1 MMDSFFTQIKKAI
14 DYALSDRK
22 AIVLIG
28 TLVFINSIIGK
39 LDDSF
44 PLWKLIL
51 KISVFFVVGYGSF
64 ISWYSL
70 KGSDKHP
77 DIANYKKMLWEGF
90 KKSTITSIYSVGL
103 VFIFVFAKRNIA
115 EGNIMFALIGIVLFV
130 AVYLTMI
137 AGLMN
142 RYLNRGKYL
151 KAFDIHEII
160 KLMSLF
166 DVKSFLKVILAVI
179 ISQTFMILVIVGFS
193 DGFTLADFIYSIA
206 AFFLAPFTY
215 FATKRLVG
223 LNVYDLLNK
232 SGLKRK

>member
-1 MMDSFFTQIKKAI
+1 MMDSFYTQIKKAI

-39 LDDSF
+39 LDDNF

-77 DIANYKKMLWEGF
+77 DIGNYKKMLWEGF
-90 KKSTITSIYSVGL
+90 KKSTITSIYSIGL
-103 VFIFVFAKRNIA
+103 VFFFIFAKRNVA
-115 EGNIMFALIGIVLFV
+115 EGNMLFAVIGIILFV

-137 AGLMN
+137 AGLLN

-151 KAFDIHEII
+151 KAFDLREII

-166 DVKSFLKVILAVI
+166 DIKSFLKVFVTVI
-179 ISQTFMILVIVGFS
+179 ISQVFMILVIVGFS
-193 DGFTLADFIYSIA
+193 DGFTLADLIYSIV
-206 AFFLAPFTY
+206 AFFLAPFIMYMTC
-215 FATKRLVG
+215 
-223 LNVYDLLNK
+223 
-232 SGLKRK
+232 